1 MLTCDLIADLNTDDS
16 LNSVAAG
23 ALSGAVFRSTKGL
36 KPMLISSG
44 IVASAAGIWAVSNEA
59 LTS

>member
-1 MLTCDLIADLNTDDS
+1 MILNPKADLKTDDS

-23 ALSGAVFRSTKGL
+23 AISGAVFRSTKGL

-44 IVASAAGIWAVSNEA
+44 MVASAAGIWAVSIKF
-59 LTS
+59 